1 MINIKLVYLTNEP
14 EFLSWKEFDESGVMH
29 INKIKC
35 NPIKEIY
42 IDGTQYKRQQIQEVF
57 KEEFIEL
64 CRKMDTYLR
73 KKESIFSS
81 SEFDVVKAFNTY
93 PYKNYKLVS
102 YEVVD
107 KLVAIEL
114 QVS

>member
-1 MINIKLVYLTNEP
+1 MINIKLIYLTNEP
-14 EFLSWKEFDESGVMH
+14 EYLDWKEKGVSH
-29 INKIKC
+29 KIKL

-57 KEEFIEL
+57 RDEFIEI

-81 SEFDVVKAFNTY
+81 GEFDVVKAFNTY

-102 YEVVD
+102 YETNG
-107 KLVAIEL
+107 KLVSIEL